1 MLNSLHCNQHGM
13 EPHQIQGTI
22 EYQDEMEEVLSL
34 RSSGAEEKRLPAG
47 CRSYCAKCELS
58 TKLHLHVCL
67 QRQSDCD
74 FDVALPT
81 REIITVL
88 SIFILL
94 CGTALLM

>member
-1 MLNSLHCNQHGM
+1 MLRKRDYL
-13 EPHQIQGTI
+13 
-22 EYQDEMEEVLSL
+22 QDAEVTVQS
-34 RSSGAEEKRLPAG
+34 
-47 CRSYCAKCELS
+47 ELS

-88 SIFILL
+88 SHFILL
-94 CGTALLM
+94 CGTALSM